1 MENEFV
7 VIEDYQ
13 SDNGLSYVEVKGSA
27 FEYLLGRVIVLRGT
41 EKECSDFCSQYSYDN
56 PYELI

>member
-1 MENEFV
+1 MENQFA

-13 SDNGLSYVEVKGSA
+13 SDNGLSYVSASA
-27 FEYLLGRVIVLRGT
+27 FEYLQQRVVVMVGT
-41 EKECSDFCSQYSYDN
+41 EKECSDFCNQYSFEN